1 MSKERT
7 MQTQAKTAAI
17 AVNTRRVVS
26 EMLWLSACAL
36 AAGLVTALTAA
47 ALVATLATITG

>member
-1 MSKERT
+1 MSQERT
-7 MQTQAKTAAI
+7 MQTQAKTATMA
-17 AVNTRRVVS
+17 ANTRRVVS